1 MVNKILVVDDD
12 AMNLRMAEI
21 LLKKQGYEVWKAG
34 SGQQCLE
41 ILEEKIPD
49 LILLDILMPE
59 MDGFEVIREIKN
71 RQGWERIPVI
81 FLTADRGAKTE
92 EECFKAGAVDYISK
106 PFIPAVMQ
114 QRVKRTLELEGY
126 RQDLEEMVRKQLQ
139 KITKLQSEIIITMG
153 DIIESR
159 DGTTGEHVKR
169 TSEYVNFFLGKLQEK
184 GIYQQELTTSYVDY
198 VKKATPLHDIG
209 KIVISD
215 LILQKPGSLT
225 AEEYAMVKS
234 HAQAGGDIIRHS
246 MGKIINGEFIA
257 IASDIATHHHEKWDG
272 TGYPKGLK
280 GEEIPLS
287 ARIVAIADVF
297 DALVSKRQYKAG
309 MSMEQAMMIMEK
321 ERGKGFEPILLDVFM
336 DSKEEL
342 KKLMNTLQE

>member
-12 AMNLRMAEI
+12 AMNLRMAEM
-21 LLKKQGYEVWKAG
+21 LLKKQGYEVWKAE
-34 SGQQCLE
+34 SGQQCME

-59 MDGFEVIREIKN
+59 MDGFEVIREIKK

-126 RQDLEEMVRKQLQ
+126 RQDLEEMVSRQLQ
-139 KITKLQSEIIITMG
+139 EITKLQSEIIITMG

-169 TSEYVNFFLGKLQEK
+169 TSKYVNFFLAKIQER
-184 GIYQQELTTSYVDY
+184 GIYQHELTPSYIDY

-215 LILQKPGSLT
+215 LILQKPGALT
-225 AEEYAMVKS
+225 AEEYELVKN
-234 HAQAGGDIIRHS
+234 HAEAGGDIIRHS
-246 MGKIINGEFIA
+246 MGKIVNGEFIT
-257 IASDIATHHHEKWDG
+257 IASDIATYHHEKWDG
-272 TGYPKGLK
+272 TGYPQGLK
-280 GEEIPLS
+280 EEEIPLS

-321 ERGKGFEPILLDVFM
+321 ERGKGFEPMLLDVFM

-342 KKLMNTLQE
+342 SELMNTLQE